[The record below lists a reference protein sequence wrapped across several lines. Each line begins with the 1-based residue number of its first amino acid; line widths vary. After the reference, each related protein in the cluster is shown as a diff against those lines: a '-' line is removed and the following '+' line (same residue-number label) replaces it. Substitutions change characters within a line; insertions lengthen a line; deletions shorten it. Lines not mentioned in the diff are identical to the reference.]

1 MKFECFAEQ
10 QRKSGNDQSSRHE
23 LPIELLPTVYFPQED
38 HSQLMSL
45 MLSEIEQQPTAIE
58 KTIKRESKKI
68 ERFAARL
75 RANRPRLIVLV
86 ARGSSDNAALFG
98 RYLLETTT
106 GIPVSL
112 AAPAVHTLYKAKLDL
127 RDSLVIGVSQS
138 GEGDDINLTLKNA
151 KRCGATTLAITNEAE
166 SAMAKLCDEAFL
178 IHAGR
183 ERSVAA
189 TKTYTGQLLIFHLL
203 ARALSGGKEELERLP
218 EFAAEALKLKP
229 DVVAM
234 VERYAFMEQCVV
246 VGRGLNYANAYEFA
260 IKLMETCYVVA
271 ERFSGADFL
280 HGPIAMV
287 DSGFPVFVFAPP
299 GPTLKGMKELLT
311 KLHGIGAETLAI
323 SGDASALKAASRGI
337 KMPRVDELLS
347 PIPYVIP
354 AQLFAALLAEAKGLS
369 PDQPRSLS
377 KVTKTV

>member
-1 MKFECFAEQ
+1 
-10 QRKSGNDQSSRHE
+10 
-23 LPIELLPTVYFPQED
+23 
-38 HSQLMSL
+38 MSL
-45 MLSEIEQQPTAIE
+45 MLSEIEQQPAAIE
-58 KTIKRESKKI
+58 RTIQREAKKI
-68 ERFAARL
+68 ESFSARL
-75 RANRPRLIVLV
+75 KANRPRLIVLV

-98 RYLLETTT
+98 RYLLELTT

-112 AAPAVHTLYKAKLDL
+112 AAPAVHTLYKKKLDL
-127 RDSLVIGVSQS
+127 RDALVVGVSQS
-138 GEGDDINLTLKNA
+138 GEGVDINLTLENA
-151 KRCGATTLAITNEAE
+151 KRSGATTLAVTNEAE
-166 SAMAKLCDEAFL
+166 SSMAQLSDETFL

-189 TKTYTGQLLIFHLL
+189 TKTFTGQLLIFHLL
-203 ARALSGGKEELERLP
+203 ARALSDAPKEMEIERLP
-218 EFAAEALKLKP
+218 ELATESLKLKT
-229 DVVAM
+229 DVAEM
-234 VERYAFMEQCVV
+234 VERYAFMKQCVV

-287 DSGFPVFVFAPP
+287 DSGFPVFLFAPP
-299 GPTLKGMKELLT
+299 GPTLPGMKDLLA
-311 KLHGIGAETLAI
+311 KLKTIGAETVVI
-323 SGDASALKAASRGI
+323 SSEAAALKAASRSI
-337 KMPRVDELLS
+337 KIPHRIPELLS
-347 PIPYVIP
+347 PIPYIIP